1 MFNIDI
7 MRSAC
12 HWAVISIALPGIILN
27 SLIFWLGIMSWLM
40 TIATPAALRLG
51 LCDLYIFDLLYC
63 TSMLSLCV
71 SIKWASCITS
81 IASFLCFIS
90 WFTFS
95 HLLVGVNRLAFVW
108 PLILSV
114 MIAFVVLVR
123 CFLALGFLM
132 VEVVWVFCLW
142 GQLLGEFGLSAQFG
156 LWRVFVPC
164 PWWVGFPGFGVPLPY
179 SPSPSLG
186 FRSVVGPQLPLE
198 GGRLEPELLLM

>member
-1 MFNIDI
+1 MTYIF
-7 MRSAC
+7 
-12 HWAVISIALPGIILN
+12 
-27 SLIFWLGIMSWLM
+27 LIFCTVLLCCLYVCPLS
-40 TIATPAALRLG
+40 G
-51 LCDLYIFDLLYC
+51 LLVSLVLPVSFVSLVGLL
-63 TSMLSLCV
+63 
-71 SIKWASCITS
+71 
-81 IASFLCFIS
+81 
-90 WFTFS
+90 S
-95 HLLVGVNRLAFVW
+95 HILLVGVNRLAFVW